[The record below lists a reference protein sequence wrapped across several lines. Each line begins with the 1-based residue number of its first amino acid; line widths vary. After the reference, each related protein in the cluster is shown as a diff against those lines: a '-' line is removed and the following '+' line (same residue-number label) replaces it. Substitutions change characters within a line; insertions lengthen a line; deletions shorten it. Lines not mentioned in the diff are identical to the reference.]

1 MLNFISPLPIHC
13 VRLNLFDSESNDSVK
28 TSLTPY
34 RIIIAPLSPL
44 LIEELQKSMMVFLNA
59 SCLVGHNVEFDKHIV
74 GAELL
79 RIGDEDIISFMTS
92 ICTMMSS
99 IDYCKIINHYGYK
112 YPQITGII

>member
-1 MLNFISPLPIHC
+1 MI
-13 VRLNLFDSESNDSVK
+13 
-28 TSLTPY
+28 
-34 RIIIAPLSPL
+34 
-44 LIEELQKSMMVFLNA
+44 VFLNA

-112 YPQITGII
+112 YPKLQELYEKLFDEEFEDAHDASADVRATKRCFFELKRRNIINDNF